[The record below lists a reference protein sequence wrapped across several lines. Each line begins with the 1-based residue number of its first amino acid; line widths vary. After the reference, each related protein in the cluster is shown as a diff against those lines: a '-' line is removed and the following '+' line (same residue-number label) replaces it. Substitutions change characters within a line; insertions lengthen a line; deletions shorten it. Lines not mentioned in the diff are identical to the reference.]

1 MVTGG
6 FAMSRP
12 TKKHLF
18 ITIVTLALT
27 VLFLAGCSKTTEESK
42 NTTGSRKLYVYNW
55 SYYTPDSV
63 IESFEKEYD
72 VDVVLDY
79 FASNEEM
86 FAKLMA
92 SGNTGYDIVFP
103 SGDYVSIMKNLDML
117 EKIDVTKMP
126 NMQYITELSLSKATY
141 DPKMEYSVPYY
152 MGASGIAVNKTM
164 VKEYEKTWNIFA
176 DTKLADRMVM
186 MDDMRE
192 VLGDALSY
200 LGYSVNTTD
209 AKQLEEA
216 RKLVNDQ
223 WKPNLVKFDAEGF
236 AKAFASGEYWVSHG
250 YAEAIFEEIPEEQ
263 WGNVDFFLPLDGGP
277 MYIDS
282 MCIPKGARNY
292 DLALEFINYIHKPE
306 NYAQFL
312 DRFHFPASVNLA
324 AEEFTTTT
332 PFYTVEMLENYE
344 LKDDLGAS
352 LEMYNKA
359 WETIRY
365 VD

>member
-1 MVTGG
+1 
-6 FAMSRP
+6 MSKP
-12 TKKHLF
+12 TTKHL
-18 ITIVTLALT
+18 ILAFAL
-27 VLFLAGCSKTTEESK
+27 VVLGSLLFLGCSKATEK
-42 NTTGSRKLYVYNW
+42 NTTGSKKLYVYNW

-63 IESFEKEYD
+63 IESFEKEYG

-92 SGNTGYDIVFP
+92 SGDAGYDVIFP
-103 SGDYVSIMKNLDML
+103 SGDYVSIMKNLNML
-117 EKIDVTKMP
+117 EKIDTSKMP
-126 NMQYITELSLSKATY
+126 NLQYITDFALSKAYY

-152 MGASGIAVNKTM
+152 LGASGIAVNTKM

-176 DTKLADRMVM
+176 DTRLKGRMVM

-192 VLGDALSY
+192 VLGDALAY
-200 LGYSVNTTD
+200 LDYSVNTTNP
-209 AKQLEEA
+209 AELEEA
-216 RKLVNDQ
+216 RKLVNDA

-250 YAEAIFEEIPEEQ
+250 YAEAIFEELPESE
-263 WGNVDFFLPLDGGP
+263 WADVDFFLPADGGP
-277 MYIDS
+277 MYFDS

-312 DRFHFPASVNLA
+312 DRFHFPASVNTE
-324 AEEFTTTT
+324 AEKYRTTT

-344 LKDDLGAS
+344 LKDDLGPN

-365 VD
+365 VN